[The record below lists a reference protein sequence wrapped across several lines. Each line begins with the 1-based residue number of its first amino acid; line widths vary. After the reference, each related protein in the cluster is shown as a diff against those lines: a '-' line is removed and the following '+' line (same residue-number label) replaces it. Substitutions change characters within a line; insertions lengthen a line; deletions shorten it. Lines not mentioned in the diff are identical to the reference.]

1 MCSLRDIATIP
12 GGVDLSRKE
21 AYLSDSD
28 FQLAFGMDKKCFYA
42 LPKWKQG
49 NAKKKASLY

>member
-1 MCSLRDIATIP
+1 MCSLRDTAKIP